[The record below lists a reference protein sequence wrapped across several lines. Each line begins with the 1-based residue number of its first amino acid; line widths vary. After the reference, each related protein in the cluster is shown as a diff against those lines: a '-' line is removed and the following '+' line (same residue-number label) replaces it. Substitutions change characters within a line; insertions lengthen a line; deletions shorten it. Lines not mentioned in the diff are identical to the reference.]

1 MLGMGLLLR
10 PVRRQDI
17 SVLAGLLDQLGY
29 PTTEPELDGRLDYW
43 LEDPSSWLVGA
54 DDGGS
59 LIGVAA
65 LHVLPVLEMTGKLG
79 RLLALVVDER
89 YRGRGVG
96 RMLITAVEDQA
107 RAAGCLAME
116 VNSSRHRTRT
126 QMFYQQLGYED
137 ACVSKARFFKSL
149 ADV

>member
-1 MLGMGLLLR
+1 MLGMDLLLR
-10 PVRRQDI
+10 PVRRQDV
-17 SVLAGLLDQLGY
+17 SALAGLLGQLGY

-43 LEDPSSWLVGA
+43 LEDSASWLIGA
-54 DDGGS
+54 EDGGD

-65 LHVLPVLEMTGKLG
+65 LHVMPVLEKTGKLA

-96 RMLITAVEDQA
+96 RMLVTAVENRA

-116 VNSSRHRTRT
+116 VNSSRHRTRSH
-126 QMFYQQLGYED
+126 MFYQQVGDED
-137 ACVSKARFFKSL
+137 ACAKKARFFKSL